1 MHTNKISR
9 NINNQLNDYSKTSFL
24 NSIQEKS
31 FIFKNKPFS
40 QVPDVVIDNLK
51 SNDKELLLDVIQ
63 NISHRLQLF
72 FTNDVNK
79 YEVDEILKFI
89 ENNKVCFNLH
99 SKTIF
104 KYTIENIVTSLK
116 NYNLIYFDSIK

>member
-1 MHTNKISR
+1 M
-9 NINNQLNDYSKTSFL
+9 
-24 NSIQEKS
+24 
-31 FIFKNKPFS
+31 
-40 QVPDVVIDNLK
+40 
-51 SNDKELLLDVIQ
+51 LLDVIQ